1 MIESRL
7 QSMIYYIRRRRTIT
21 KFRAIENFVAKKSW
35 NELAAF
41 VDNCYEGS
49 HIKCL
54 SARWPNRHRMLVFGC
69 RRMLLLTFI
78 RVQLLNKIPRIYED
92 EWAKTL
98 RPIQTNAELQYTH
111 AHREQPTLFALK
123 SLKTHKTNRMVSTES
138 HLQQHPFHFAPNS
151 ECFQRKYSQQS
162 LHGR

>member
-21 KFRAIENFVAKKSW
+21 KFRAIENFVGKKSW

-98 RPIQTNAELQYTH
+98 RPIQTNAELKYTH
-111 AHREQPTLFALK
+111 AQRKQPTLFALK
-123 SLKTHKTNRMVSTES
+123 SLKNHKTNRMVSTES
-138 HLQQHPFHFAPNS
+138 HLQQHPFHSAPI
-151 ECFQRKYSQQS
+151 F
-162 LHGR
+162 